1 MIVFKSPGGKGWKA
15 VIRIPK
21 SNATEH
27 KRRFLAYADYFK
39 SEYFDR
45 KNQDI
50 SRVCF
55 ESYDPDIFYNEFCQ
69 VFEGMSED
77 KGFDYVERPPVCI
90 LQDESKKIELIE

>member
-55 ESYDPDIFYNEFCQ
+55 ESYDPNAYINLDAE
-69 VFEGMSED
+69 VFN
-77 KGFDYVERPPVCI
+77 
-90 LQDESKKIELIE
+90 LIEEEKHSYLKKLQVV